1 MRKRDRKGEDLKA
14 LFSQNIKQYRL
25 ASGFSLE
32 EFAEKAEISVPYL
45 CAIERS
51 EKWCSPS
58 VFVKLAHALG
68 LEPHDL
74 LKPESASSREVKK
87 VVSKLAKD
95 ISALVNQSVKLL
107 NNIAKEGGP
116 SE

>member
-1 MRKRDRKGEDLKA
+1 MRKRDRKGDDLKS
-14 LFSQNIKQYRL
+14 LFSGNVKQYRL
-25 ASGFSLE
+25 ASGLSLE

-51 EKWCSPS
+51 EKWCSPA

-68 LEPHDL
+68 LEPCDL
-74 LKPESASSREVKK
+74 LKPENSSSREVRK
-87 VVSKLAKD
+87 VVSKLARD
-95 ISALVNQSVKLL
+95 ISALMNQSVKLL
-107 NNIAKEGGP
+107 NNIAKEGGA